1 MQKAVAYIRVST
13 QRHGL
18 SGLGLDAQRSAIS
31 RFCEAEGWDIVEEL
45 VEIESG
51 KGADAISSRPILG
64 KALAKAKKLK
74 LPIVVAKLDRLSRDV
89 AFISGLMAQRVKFV
103 VTELGADV
111 DPFMLHIYAAL
122 AERERSLIS
131 ERTKAALAAAKARGT
146 RLGGPKIAAINS
158 ARTLAKKALAV
169 RLSPVVKEI
178 NAAGHTSHRAIARAL
193 NAKGIRTVRGRLY
206 TAVQMKTLLSD
217 MPSPHVSQH
226 MTS

>member
-13 QRHGL
+13 QRQGL